1 MAIGT
6 PTTAYRK
13 QKSPQQQIG
22 FAQRQALF
30 HASRVVVSLS
40 GRRTQSSDLLPLD
53 LQTALELVEADNQ
66 FRVLRRLPFP
76 PVQSGTCLSEP
87 LVGVIVDV
95 ETTGLDQD
103 IHQVIELGMIA
114 FEFDREGQ
122 IGSDFRVFRS
132 FNEPSQPIPPE
143 ITRLTGITDDQVRGQ
158 RIDQAE
164 VDAFTADAALVVA
177 HNAAFDRPFV
187 EALSP
192 QFSSMAW
199 ACTATEI
206 DWAAEGIAGGRLEY
220 IAMAFG
226 CFYEAHRA
234 TDDCNAVANILTF
247 RLPRSDRST
256 LSALL
261 DAARRAEIRIFAVGA
276 PYDLRL
282 PLKRAGYRWNDGTD
296 GYPRAWWRDVEPEDV
311 EGETAFLQKFG
322 SDLVDPSMFRMNAK
336 TRFRRG
342 PSPRP

>member
-1 MAIGT
+1 MVLRRAK
-6 PTTAYRK
+6 P
-13 QKSPQQQIG
+13 SS
-22 FAQRQALF
+22 F
-30 HASRVVVSLS
+30 HAFRVTANLT
-40 GRRTQSSDLLPLD
+40 GRRAQSSDLRPLD
-53 LQTALELVEADNQ
+53 LQTALDLVEADSE

-76 PVQSGTCLSEP
+76 PIPPQGHLAEP

-103 IHQVIELGMIA
+103 IDEVIELGMIA
-114 FEFDREGQ
+114 FEFDRNGQ
-122 IGSDFRVFRS
+122 IGPNFRVFRG
-132 FNEPSQPIPPE
+132 FNEPSRPIPVE
-143 ITRLTGITDDQVRGQ
+143 ITSLTGITDDQVRGQ
-158 RIDQAE
+158 RIDRAE
-164 VDAFTADAALVVA
+164 VDAFTAEAALVIA

-206 DWAAEGIAGGRLEY
+206 DWTAEGFAGGRLEY

-226 CFYEAHRA
+226 TFYEAHRA
-234 TDDCNAVANILTF
+234 ADDCNAVANILTF
-247 RLPRSDRST
+247 RLPRSNRST

-261 DAARRAEIRIFAVGA
+261 DAARRTEIRIFAIGA

-282 PLKRAGYRWNDGTD
+282 PLKRAGYRWNDGTN
-296 GYPRAWWRDVEPEDV
+296 GYPRAWWKDVEPEDV
-311 EGETAFLQKFG
+311 TAEIAFLQKFG
-322 SDLVDPSMFRMNAK
+322 SDVINPSTFRMNAR

>member
-1 MAIGT
+1 M
-6 PTTAYRK
+6 
-13 QKSPQQQIG
+13 
-22 FAQRQALF
+22 
-30 HASRVVVSLS
+30 
-40 GRRTQSSDLLPLD
+40 D
-53 LQTALELVEADNQ
+53 LQTALDLVEADSQ

-76 PVQSGTCLSEP
+76 PVPPVCRLAEP

-103 IHQVIELGMIA
+103 IHEVIELGMIA

-122 IGSDFRVFRS
+122 IGPDFRVFRG

-143 ITRLTGITDDQVRGQ
+143 ITRLTGITDDEVRGQ
-158 RIDQAE
+158 RIGRAE
-164 VDAFTADAALVVA
+164 VDAFTAEAALVIA
-177 HNAAFDRPFV
+177 HNAAFDRPFA

-192 QFSSMAW
+192 QFASMAW

-206 DWAAEGIAGGRLEY
+206 DWGSEGVAGGRLEY

-226 CFYEAHRA
+226 SFYETHRA
-234 TDDCNAVANILTF
+234 ADDCNAVANILTF
-247 RLPRSDRST
+247 KLPRSNRST

-261 DAARRAEIRIFAVGA
+261 DAARRTEVRIFAVGA
-276 PYDLRL
+276 PYDLRI
-282 PLKRAGYRWNDGTD
+282 PLKRAGYRWNDGTN
-296 GYPRAWWRDVEPEDV
+296 GYPRAWWKDVEAEDV
-311 EGETAFLQKFG
+311 NRETAFLSEFG
-322 SDLVDPSMFRMNAK
+322 SDLVDPSLFRMNAR